1 MKSNKEYTS
10 SFRMQDM
17 IVPSRIFL
25 APINT
30 GFGENGNP
38 TSNLILFHS
47 ARSGKG
53 IGISYVGNVAV
64 DSAFVTNN
72 NTLFFT
78 KDLDQWKRLTD
89 EIYSNGSLPGIQIAC
104 RNTRLKPPRR
114 WLNQDFSSYIQ
125 ITRREIASYPKEL
138 LEKIAQ
144 KFIQNAQIA
153 YEVGFK
159 VVQIHAAHGYFISSF
174 LNPRLND
181 RKDIYGIKKTLLLEM
196 IIKGIRSIL
205 PNIILDVR
213 VSLLDGLEREEIEL
227 LEKRSIIHDIA
238 ELDVD
243 IISISNGIYDIDKQL
258 IYPPAEWGHGVF
270 IDIVIPFALKYSSKL
285 WNVAGNI
292 WNLHLLPANLP
303 TNISFSIGR
312 SLIADP
318 NFVIK
323 SASGLHETIQ
333 ICTRTNLCHYYSRD
347 LPNIACPVDKHLS
360 QFI

>member
-10 SFRMQDM
+10 SFKVQDM

-30 GFGENGNP
+30 GFGKDGNP
-38 TSNLILFHS
+38 TSNLILFHT

-53 IGISYVGNVAV
+53 IGISYVGNVAI
-64 DSAFVTNN
+64 DSAFVTNE

-78 KDLDQWKRLTD
+78 KNLDQWKKLT
-89 EIYSNGSLPGIQIAC
+89 EKIYFNGSLPGVQIAC
-104 RNTRLKPPRR
+104 RNTKLQPPRR
-114 WLNQDFSSYIQ
+114 WINQDISFYIQ
-125 ITRREIASYPKEL
+125 VIRHEIALYSEKF
-138 LEKIAQ
+138 LEGIAQ
-144 KFIQNAQIA
+144 KFIHNAQLA

-159 VVQIHAAHGYFISSF
+159 VVQIHAAHGYFISNF
-174 LNPRLND
+174 LNPGLNS
-181 RKDIYGIKKTLLLEM
+181 RKDIYGTKKTSLLEM
-196 IIKGIRSIL
+196 IVKGIRSIL

-213 VSLLDGLEREEIEL
+213 VSLLDGLKSRKFEL
-227 LEKRSIIHDIA
+227 AEKQPIIDGIA

-270 IDIVIPFALKYSSKL
+270 IDIVIPFALRHPSKL

-292 WNLHLLPANLP
+292 WNLSLLPSNLP
-303 TNISFSIGR
+303 TNISFSVGR

-318 NFVIK
+318 DFVVK
-323 SASGLHETIQ
+323 SADGLHQSIK
-333 ICTRTNLCHYYSRD
+333 ICTRANLCHYYSRG
-347 LPNIACPVDKHLS
+347 LPNIACPVDNYLS